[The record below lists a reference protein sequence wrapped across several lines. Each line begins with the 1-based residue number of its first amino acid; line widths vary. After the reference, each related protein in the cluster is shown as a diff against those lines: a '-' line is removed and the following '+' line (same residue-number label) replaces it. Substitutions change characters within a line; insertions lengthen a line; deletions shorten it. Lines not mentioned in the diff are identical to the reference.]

1 MDELQAFVL
10 TLDTTPPETEIVDDV
25 LALFLQAGFT
35 DVDSLYMASPDDIL
49 EGSSL
54 SPATKAFVRRVVAAA
69 QEDAAAKRQRV
80 IGPLSPGPAVALGPG
95 GWSVPLTESASF
107 ADRVRRTSSRM
118 PRGCPGTF
126 PRPEHGDSSHEE
138 HVSEEFFPED
148 AGSTCDEPI
157 DTILE
162 GSEEELGPP
171 CCEELFEEDE
181 EEEAGCEE
189 EEEEDNEEESILD
202 VCDRADE
209 EGGEE
214 ETD

>member
-118 PRGCPGTF
+118 PRGGPGTF
-126 PRPEHGDSSHEE
+126 PR
-138 HVSEEFFPED
+138 
-148 AGSTCDEPI
+148 
-157 DTILE
+157 
-162 GSEEELGPP
+162 SEEELGPP